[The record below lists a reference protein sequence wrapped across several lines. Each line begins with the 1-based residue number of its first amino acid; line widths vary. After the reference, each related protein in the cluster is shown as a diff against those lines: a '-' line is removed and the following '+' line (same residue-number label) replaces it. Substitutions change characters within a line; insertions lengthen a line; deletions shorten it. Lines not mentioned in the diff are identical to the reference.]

1 MYFASTFRPELVY
14 YHREVAPKLKEKAE
28 ELIEEAGEEQADKQ
42 RGKTEE
48 AFDLGAGD
56 KGEASTS
63 DQPGSGDDQS
73 PEDHKKGLSLVEFR
87 LVKESTNL
95 LSKTL
100 TIFIF

>member
-1 MYFASTFRPELVY
+1 M
-14 YHREVAPKLKEKAE
+14 
-28 ELIEEAGEEQADKQ
+28 IEEAEEEKDVS
-42 RGKTEE
+42 RVKTEE

-63 DQPGSGDDQS
+63 EQPGSGDETS
-73 PEDHKKGLSLVEFR
+73 AEDHKKGLSLVEFR
-87 LVKESTNL
+87 LEKESTNL